1 MKSMAV
7 LTILALAFTWV
18 VPVTAA
24 QSTPSALPADDG
36 IPRGET
42 VSPDIIGVIA
52 VLSAYALLW
61 GAFAVALK
69 IRAMLDDDEDGAS
82 SEAVSGAISG

>member
-1 MKSMAV
+1 MKTMTV

-18 VPVTAA
+18 GPAVAA
-24 QSTPSALPADDG
+24 HNAPPALPAGDG
-36 IPRGET
+36 LPRGDT

-69 IRAMLDDDEDGAS
+69 IRALLDDDEDGSAS
-82 SEAVSGAISG
+82 DSVSGTISG